1 MKTWL
6 CVVCGLIY
14 DEAKGWPKDGIAPGT
29 RWEDVPDDWLCP
41 DCGVGKADF
50 EMLEIT
56 CDMPET
62 PVALLAA
69 EAESASMPS
78 GMVPEGPVVIIGS
91 GHAGYGLAKALRSL
105 NADREI
111 HVFTADDGGRY
122 SKPAL
127 SNALAMKKDA
137 HSLLEESAL
146 AIERRLEI
154 RVHAFCPV
162 LSIDT
167 RQQTLVTRLGDMS
180 YGQLILATGARP
192 IRIGFTGDQSALLA
206 VNDRQDYQ
214 RMRAKLDCL
223 DEPARVTIIGDGLI
237 GCEFAND
244 LAQAGH
250 AVNVVG
256 LADRPLPRLL
266 PAAGSEVL
274 RRGLSEIGVQWY
286 LSRSLADVKS
296 APDGSYR
303 LTLTDGTTLDSDLL
317 ISAVGLSP
325 NISLAQEAGVKCGR
339 GIQVNDYLATS
350 IPNIYALGDAVELNG
365 QLLPYLA
372 PINAGIKALAL
383 TIDGTPT
390 PVDYPVMPVM
400 VKTPAAPV
408 CVVVPPSEVAVQW
421 RVDRIGDGVRIQ
433 CHDDD
438 GVMLG
443 FALVGKEAMS
453 SRSDWIKACGK
464 ATEELV

>member
-14 DEAKGWPKDGIAPGT
+14 DEAKGWPEDGIVPGT

-41 DCGVGKADF
+41 ECGVGKADF
-50 EMLEIT
+50 EMLDIT
-56 CDMPET
+56 SDMPET
-62 PVALLAA
+62 PVTLLAA
-69 EAESASMPS
+69 EAASASIPS
-78 GMVPEGPVVIIGS
+78 EVVPEGPVVIIGS
-91 GHAGYGLAKALRSL
+91 GYAGYGLAKALRAL

-111 HVFTADDGGRY
+111 HIFTADDGGRY

-137 HSLLEESAL
+137 HTLLEESAL
-146 AIERRLEI
+146 AIEQRLNI

-162 LSIDT
+162 LSIDAKK
-167 RQQTLVTRLGDMS
+167 QTLVTRLGDMS
-180 YGQLILATGARP
+180 YGELILATGARP
-192 IRIGFTGDQSALLA
+192 VRIGFTGDQSALIS
-206 VNDRQDYQ
+206 VNNRQDYQ

-223 DEPARVTIIGDGLI
+223 DEPAQVTIIGDGLI

-250 AVNVVG
+250 EVDVVG
-256 LADRPLPRLL
+256 LAERPLPRLL
-266 PAAGSEVL
+266 PVAGSEVL

-296 APDGSYR
+296 VPDGSYR
-303 LTLTDGTTLDSDLL
+303 LTLTDGTTLDSDLVV
-317 ISAVGLSP
+317 SAVGLSP

-339 GIQVNDYLATS
+339 GIQVNEYLATS

-372 PINAGIKALAL
+372 PINAGIKALAW

-390 PVDYPVMPVM
+390 PVNYPVMPVL

-408 CVVVPPSEVAVQW
+408 CVVAPPIEIAIQW
-421 RVDRIGDGVRIQ
+421 RIDRTGDGVRAA
-433 CHDDD
+433 CYDD
-438 GVMLG
+438 GGVMVG
-443 FALVGKEAMS
+443 FALVGKEAMT
-453 SRSDWIKACGK
+453 SRSEWIKACGR